1 MPVGFKFLLIQRP
14 YYDPRTGN
22 PVDIRGRNNRPN
34 IDPFIGGGKV
44 GYPDLSKVLVLKR
57 AEKGIDLYVLVEGE
71 QPDIDNLLKG
81 ESITYQETPSIRK
94 SIIVIPTILT
104 DKEIEAIFPPE
115 KVESGVT
122 K

>member
-1 MPVGFKFLLIQRP
+1 MPTGIRFTLIERP

-22 PVDIRGRNNRPN
+22 PVDIRGRGNRPN
-34 IDPFIGGGKV
+34 QDPFIGGGKV

-57 AEKGIDLYVLVEGE
+57 VERGTDLYILVEGE
-71 QPDIDNLLKG
+71 QQDIDNLLKG